1 MKKLILFTVFP
12 LLLSCQNSDFKYSD
26 KETLQFLEDI
36 SKNAKVSITDITD
49 ITEIKKQPTDEFE
62 IITRYPLPKKRLEEY
77 RKNNAILTN
86 RDDDISDFANYTIKE
101 YKLTN
106 EKDEDLK
113 LVDNGKANYL
123 QEYPLWENNHILYQ
137 NIGIPLKLNKKFE
150 KLTGFI
156 TIEFEMPNGDK
167 KEKQI
172 PVNIS
177 VYDKIQE

>member
-1 MKKLILFTVFP
+1 MKKLILFTILP
-12 LLLSCQNSDFKYSD
+12 LLLSCQNSGFKYSD
-26 KETLQFLEDI
+26 KETLQFLESI
-36 SKNAKVSITDITD
+36 SKNAKVSITD

-62 IITRYPLPKKRLEEY
+62 IITRYPSPKKRLEEY
-77 RKNNAILTN
+77 RKNNATLTN
-86 RDDDISDFANYTIKE
+86 RDDDISDFATYTIKE

-113 LVDNGKANYL
+113 LVDNGRANYL
-123 QEYPLWENNHILYQ
+123 QEYPLWENNHILDQ

-150 KLTGFI
+150 KLTGLI
-156 TIEFEMPNGDK
+156 TIEFEMPNKTK